1 MCLIFHRCKS
11 DIFIEVGLI
20 SSITSC
26 NTPTTISK
34 VHNLNAI
41 KIAMKIA
48 GAAFS
53 SREKKM
59 PTTIKLSIAIAPNT
73 MPAIKATL

>member
-1 MCLIFHRCKS
+1 MCLIFHRSKL

-26 NTPTTISK
+26 NTPTTINK

-41 KIAMKIA
+41 KIAMKIV
-48 GAAFS
+48 GIVLSF
-53 SREKKM
+53 REKKIPM
-59 PTTIKLSIAIAPNT
+59 TIKLSIAIAPNT

>member
-1 MCLIFHRCKS
+1 MCLIFHRSKL

-26 NTPTTISK
+26 NTPTTINK

-48 GAAFS
+48 GMVLS
-53 SREKKM
+53 SREKKIPM
-59 PTTIKLSIAIAPNT
+59 TIKPSMPIAPKT
-73 MPAIKATL
+73 IPTIKATL